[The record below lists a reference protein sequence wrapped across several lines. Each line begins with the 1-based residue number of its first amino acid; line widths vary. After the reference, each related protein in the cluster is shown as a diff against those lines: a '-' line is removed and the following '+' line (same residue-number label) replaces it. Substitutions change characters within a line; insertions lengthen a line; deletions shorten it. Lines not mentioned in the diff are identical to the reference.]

1 MTLQLEEVSWGECA
15 NFEISPRLVV
25 SHVPHIPTG
34 KIYVPETRHRDA
46 RKGWE
51 GWRLKVE
58 NEWETENDGGK
69 LREGKS
75 GFSCCNKTFLGLARL
90 SKGKDVPPEPG

>member
-1 MTLQLEEVSWGECA
+1 MRGGDPGRV
-15 NFEISPRLVV
+15 
-25 SHVPHIPTG
+25 
-34 KIYVPETRHRDA
+34 
-46 RKGWE
+46 

-75 GFSCCNKTFLGLARL
+75 GFSCCNTTFLGLARL
-90 SKGKDVPPEPG
+90 SKGKDVPPEQDGRECAYCRADDAGGGAHIFTLHCKVCARLSVRP